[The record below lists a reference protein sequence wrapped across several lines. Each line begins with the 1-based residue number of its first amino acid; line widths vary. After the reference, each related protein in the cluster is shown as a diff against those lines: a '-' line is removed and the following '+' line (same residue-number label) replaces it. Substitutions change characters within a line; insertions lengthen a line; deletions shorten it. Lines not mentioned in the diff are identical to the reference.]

1 MKKIVNSVVFVS
13 NFFNH
18 HQKPFSD
25 AMYQYLGDGYHFIET
40 EPISEERLK
49 MGWGEENIPSFV
61 RKNYVNRLAE
71 IECNNLIEKADV
83 VIIGSA
89 PDHLVRNRIRSGKLV
104 LRYSERLLKKGL
116 ELWKYPYRYIKWH
129 RQNPNRANIYMLC
142 ASAYTSSD
150 YARFGLFKNRCY
162 KWGYFPAVKRY
173 DDIDQLLELK
183 HPASIL
189 WVARLIELKHPE
201 LPILVAKRLKD
212 ANYSFKMKLIGNGV
226 LEGKIKNL
234 IHVYGLD
241 DCVEMLGI
249 MKPEQVRDYMEKSQI
264 FLFTSDRNEGWG
276 AVLNEAMNSACGVVA
291 SSVIGSVPFLVED
304 GENGYIYK
312 DGDLDDLYN
321 KVKLLLD
328 DRQNRSRLGKNAYIT
343 MVDEWNA
350 EIAAERLLCL
360 IEDLV
365 ENKISYRYL
374 HGPCSKAERISNHRK
389 S

>member
-1 MKKIVNSVVFVS
+1 MKLVFLS
-13 NFFNH
+13 NFYNH
-18 HQKPFSD
+18 HQTPFCE
-25 AMYQYLGDGYHFIET
+25 AMH
-40 EPISEERLK
+40 ERLGSDFSFVQTEEMK
-49 MGWGEENIPSFV
+49 AERSNMGWGEENIPSFV
-61 RKNYVNRLAE
+61 KKNYVNRLAE

-104 LRYSERLLKKGL
+104 LRYSERQLKKGL

-142 ASAYTSSD
+142 ASAYASSD
-150 YARFGLFKNRCY
+150 YAKFGLFKNRCY

-189 WVARLIELKHPE
+189 WVARLIEWKHPE
-201 LPILVAKRLKD
+201 LPILVAKRLKEEG
-212 ANYSFKMKLIGNGV
+212 YSFSMSLIGRGELEEETGKLIS
-226 LEGKIKNL
+226 KNDL
-234 IHVYGLD
+234 NDHVK
-241 DCVEMLGI
+241 MLGV
-249 MKPEQVRDYMEKSQI
+249 MSPEQVREHMEKASV
-264 FLFTSDRNEGWG
+264 FMFTSDRNEGWG

-291 SSVIGSVPFLVED
+291 SSAIGSVPFLIED

-328 DRQNRSRLGKNAYIT
+328 DNEKRAQMGKKAYLT
-343 MVDEWNA
+343 MLDEWNA
-350 EIAAERLLCL
+350 DNAAKKL
-360 IEDLV
+360 IHICES
-365 ENKISYRYL
+365 IL
-374 HGPCSKAERISNHRK
+374 HGKKNSFPFACDVCSKAEILKDNWYK
-389 S
+389 ND